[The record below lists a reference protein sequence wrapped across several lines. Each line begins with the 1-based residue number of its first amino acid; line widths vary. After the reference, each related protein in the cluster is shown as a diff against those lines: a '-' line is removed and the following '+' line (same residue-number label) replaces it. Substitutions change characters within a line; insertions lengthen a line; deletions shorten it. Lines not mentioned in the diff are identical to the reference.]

1 LRVPDEVYYRNALC
15 ALSLISTVF
24 FKLKGLEKI
33 EQMNMDYCAVSVLI
47 SPDLVLN
54 VGVQINFVML
64 YKGGRSHDGSHIFL
78 LLGNHL
84 LKQIMKVHNK
94 IHSHDHATIVYF

>member
-1 LRVPDEVYYRNALC
+1 MYTKFDIYG
-15 ALSLISTVF
+15 VF

-78 LLGNHL
+78 LLENHL

-94 IHSHDHATIVYF
+94 IHSNDHATIVYF